1 MTTISAVFDENF
13 SWWACAAELAALA
26 QAITDGDDAVKDLIS
41 GYEFT
46 GKLKNEGILN
56 SLKSEMGFL
65 QRKALIND
73 VRGEIVNLVDMFSW

>member
-1 MTTISAVFDENF
+1 MSESFEEFMDNKKENAIINLSQKRDLDE
-13 SWWACAAELAALA
+13 
-26 QAITDGDDAVKDLIS
+26 DAVKDLIS

-56 SLKSEMGFL
+56 SLKGEMGFL